1 MWYDDIHSG
10 WYEHRYKYSDTD
22 IKWSDG
28 VFVAICAVSGDSGY
42 RSDDKWYSTI
52 CERWH
57 SYSVSDIRRWFKF
70 YLCYHFHVFVCIEST
85 CLNLKHIPYL
95 LR

>member
-1 MWYDDIHSG
+1 LWYDDIHSG

-22 IKWSDG
+22 IKWSDC
-28 VFVAICAVSGDSGY
+28 VCVAICAVSGDSGY

-57 SYSVSDIRRWFKF
+57 SYSVSDVECDWVNQRSGDCEVYSCGCAYTEHK
-70 YLCYHFHVFVCIEST
+70 YSDDL
-85 CLNLKHIPYL
+85 
-95 LR
+95 